1 MFKKSIV
8 LSLLAML
15 CVSVNAQER
24 PRQDKFENYVNEC
37 TKFFKPDGEA
47 CWKAGIVLDERAG
60 AGVKT
65 ENEKETIVTEAR
77 RFYKKGCDLNFARAC
92 NGFVRYNKISNENKI
107 IYLNK
112 GIELGSPVCISAFA
126 GYELK
131 NGNKQKAKEL
141 WKQACEKNFGDACF
155 HLSFELFKESNNKD
169 LSYEWFK
176 PIKDLLSAGCEKGS
190 ARSCLM
196 LYVDSNDVKY
206 LNRSNDL
213 CYSDVNCSEKPTT
226 SITQFLIKEGQLTAA
241 SKLAKFGCDHLYAE
255 SCRRYAEMCEVGQGT
270 RKNKDLAKQFY
281 GKACDLGDNDGCEG
295 FARLQE

>member
-107 IYLNK
+107 IYLK
-112 GIELGSPVCISAFA
+112 KED
-126 GYELK
+126 LK
-131 NGNKQKAKEL
+131 AL
-141 WKQACEKNFGDACF
+141 
-155 HLSFELFKESNNKD
+155 
-169 LSYEWFK
+169 
-176 PIKDLLSAGCEKGS
+176 
-190 ARSCLM
+190 
-196 LYVDSNDVKY
+196 
-206 LNRSNDL
+206 
-213 CYSDVNCSEKPTT
+213 
-226 SITQFLIKEGQLTAA
+226 
-241 SKLAKFGCDHLYAE
+241 
-255 SCRRYAEMCEVGQGT
+255 
-270 RKNKDLAKQFY
+270 
-281 GKACDLGDNDGCEG
+281 
-295 FARLQE
+295 